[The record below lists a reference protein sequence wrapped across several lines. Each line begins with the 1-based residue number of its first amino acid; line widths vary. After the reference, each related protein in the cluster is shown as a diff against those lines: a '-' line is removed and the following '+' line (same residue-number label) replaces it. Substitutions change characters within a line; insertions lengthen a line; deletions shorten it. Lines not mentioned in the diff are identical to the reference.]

1 MKRNKI
7 FIFIILMFLVS
18 SLLGCGKVTSDTS
31 SKTTKAATP
40 VAVIKGTIDV
50 SKEATLESFSLDD
63 EEIYVVITKVKP
75 DGTEQELAWGK
86 AKRVIKIQEIVP
98 TKSWQTKKSII
109 NKAINNV
116 ITANAIEVT
125 SNIQPTININD
136 KKEDKEKDKEKKE
149 ESKEKNKKEEKE
161 KDKTK
166 DINTQP
172 STQNI
177 VKAMSFDKKD
187 KEVNSSQE
195 GIVFFS
201 WTPSPNPHWEYSISG
216 IKKGPAYFVIRA
228 YNKNNSKLFAT
239 YFEGNSITTS
249 NSTVTVQ
256 SMDALST
263 LRAYILLC
271 TERNDVRI
279 DYGRVNIKNLKKRV
293 TKTLMKKMNYSLPD
307 IRQDNFKNK
316 EPKFKQIPKESIENE
331 IAEAVSKEESSFDQY
346 KIYIQNISSS
356 ILNDDA
362 RKILLM
368 ENPPQDEPT
377 TTQIKKN
384 NSKNNPKSNKV
395 NTTPNIEEITTD
407 NKETKE
413 L

>member
-1 MKRNKI
+1 
-7 FIFIILMFLVS
+7 
-18 SLLGCGKVTSDTS
+18 
-31 SKTTKAATP
+31 
-40 VAVIKGTIDV
+40 
-50 SKEATLESFSLDD
+50 
-63 EEIYVVITKVKP
+63 
-75 DGTEQELAWGK
+75 
-86 AKRVIKIQEIVP
+86 
-98 TKSWQTKKSII
+98 
-109 NKAINNV
+109 
-116 ITANAIEVT
+116 
-125 SNIQPTININD
+125 
-136 KKEDKEKDKEKKE
+136 
-149 ESKEKNKKEEKE
+149 
-161 KDKTK
+161 
-166 DINTQP
+166 
-172 STQNI
+172 
-177 VKAMSFDKKD
+177 
-187 KEVNSSQE
+187 
-195 GIVFFS
+195 
-201 WTPSPNPHWEYSISG
+201 
-216 IKKGPAYFVIRA
+216 
-228 YNKNNSKLFAT
+228 
-239 YFEGNSITTS
+239 
-249 NSTVTVQ
+249 
-256 SMDALST
+256 MDALST

-271 TERNDVRI
+271 TERNDGRI